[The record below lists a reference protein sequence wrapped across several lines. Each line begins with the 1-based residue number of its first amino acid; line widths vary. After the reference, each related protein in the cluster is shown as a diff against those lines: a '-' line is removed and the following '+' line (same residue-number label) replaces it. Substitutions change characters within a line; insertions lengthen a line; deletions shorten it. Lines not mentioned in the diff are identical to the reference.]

1 MIILIIAGVI
11 TLLFLIC
18 VIMFIRDAIAAK
30 RENREQNPSL
40 SVLTAITAVLFSM
53 VVEGAIVLGLL
64 FLLADA
70 FMRSM

>member
-1 MIILIIAGVI
+1 MVILIIAGVI

-53 VVEGAIVLGLL
+53 VVEGAIGLGLL